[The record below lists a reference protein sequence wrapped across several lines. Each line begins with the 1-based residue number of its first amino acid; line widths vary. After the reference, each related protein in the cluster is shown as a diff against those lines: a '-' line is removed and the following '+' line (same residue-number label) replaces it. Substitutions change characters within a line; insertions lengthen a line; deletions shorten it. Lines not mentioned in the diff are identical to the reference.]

1 MKVTAIIQARTGS
14 TRLPGKVLKKVL
26 GKPLLE
32 YQVERVKRAKTVEAV
47 VVATTENE
55 RDDPIVRLCR
65 ELSVPV
71 YRGPEEDVLARYYE
85 AAVRFHADPVVRL
98 TADCPIIDPAVIDR
112 VVACY
117 VRNQGKYDYVSN
129 TLERTYPRG
138 MDTEVVSFRAL
149 KRAFEEAKDPASREH
164 VTAYIYRHPDRFRL
178 GNVSHPADESRHR
191 WTVDTGEDFLL
202 IQKII
207 ERLYPENPL
216 FTMDDVLRVLR
227 ENPEWAE
234 INAHVE
240 QKKL

>member
-1 MKVTAIIQARTGS
+1 VKVTAIIQARTGS

-47 VVATTENE
+47 IVATTENE

-85 AAVRFHADPVVRL
+85 TAVRFHADPVVRL

-164 VTAYIYRHPDRFRL
+164 VTAYIYRHPDRFRI
-178 GNVSHPADESRHR
+178 GKVSHPADESRHR